1 MISQYLKSKQIINL
15 VQPTVN
21 ENELNLDTSERF
33 YYLKCSDYSSGHY
46 YYRNL
51 FTDFE
56 LNRIIAICKK
66 LPKVEA
72 SLGNGAVDTS
82 TRISY
87 VSWVSVNNETL
98 WLYQKITDCI
108 NYMNDKFFQY
118 DLTRVEKF
126 QFTHYY
132 GEGNNFYA
140 PHLDCSFEECLPDN
154 RKLSFVLQLSDVN
167 DYEGG
172 ELRLHQG
179 KHPETIP
186 KEKGLITFFPSHTL
200 HECTPVTS
208 GIRYTLVGWI
218 HGPKLR

>member
-1 MISQYLKSKQIINL
+1 MISQYLKSKKTINL
-15 VQPTVN
+15 IRPTVN
-21 ENELNLDTSERF
+21 EEELNSDTSERF
-33 YYLKCSDYSSGHY
+33 YYLKCSDYSSNYY

-56 LNRIIAICKK
+56 LKKIIAICKK
-66 LPKVEA
+66 LPTLEA
-72 SLGNGAVDTS
+72 SVGDGAIDTNVR
-82 TRISY
+82 TSY
-87 VSWVSVNNETL
+87 VSWVTVNNETL

-108 NYMNDKFFQY
+108 HYVNDSFFQY

-140 PHLDCSFEECLPDN
+140 PHLDCGFGECLPDN
-154 RKLSFVLQLSDVN
+154 RKLSFVLQLSDPE

-172 ELRLHQG
+172 ELRLHQSRN
-179 KHPETIP
+179 PESVL

-208 GIRYTLVGWI
+208 GTRYTLVGWI
-218 HGPKLR
+218 HGPKFK